1 MQANYAAHPMEIITD
16 NSTPTPDSQRRYS
29 IDREELLRLR
39 EDKLIQDKT
48 FVYIAIKL
56 SYDCSDPSIDISW
69 FCEQWGLKEVEFA
82 AAITQLQK
90 RGALQPVARQLT
102 LQLF

>member
-1 MQANYAAHPMEIITD
+1 MPTFAQNIEFWTGVSREAKPKKHINTRRTVSMQANYAAQSMEIIAD
-16 NSTPTPDSQRRYS
+16 NSTASPAPQRQYN

-56 SYDCSDPSIDISW
+56 SYDCSDS
-69 FCEQWGLKEVEFA
+69 
-82 AAITQLQK
+82 
-90 RGALQPVARQLT
+90 T
-102 LQLF
+102 LR

>member
-1 MQANYAAHPMEIITD
+1 MQANYAAQSMEIIAD
-16 NSTPTPDSQRRYS
+16 NSTASPAPQRQYN